1 MAKVLNL
8 WGTFYGIKLYA
19 TWQKQ
24 TIPHRDWA
32 KTVTCGIEA
41 ALGFYHMVIC
51 TWKCR
56 SNDDN
61 DRNPEQEVSHNPPQ
75 GGSLSPVALALLT
88 SQCCIDTVCNEFV
101 VNLSWNAMNH
111 IYFLST
117 SSYGDS
123 LNLKCHHAF
132 SGAVVLWVNMLRESS
147 NHQQP
152 VS

>member
-1 MAKVLNL
+1 MPHGRSRQYLTGTEPRLSYVVLKPL
-8 WGTFYGIKLYA
+8 WDSIIWWSPHGSADPMMT
-19 TWQKQ
+19 
-24 TIPHRDWA
+24 TIEIQGRKSVAIRPR
-32 KTVTCGIEA
+32 
-41 ALGFYHMVIC
+41 
-51 TWKCR
+51 
-56 SNDDN
+56 
-61 DRNPEQEVSHNPPQ
+61 

-117 SSYGDS
+117 SCYGDS

-132 SGAVVLWVNMLRESS
+132 LGAVVLWVNMLLESS
-147 NHQQP
+147 SHQQP